1 MAENKIKTVSNVDWH
16 SGFYGAIGLEFIEND
31 DDITLIDEHRLNH
44 QPIRIDLLVVKKN
57 REIQIANELGAA
69 FRGHNIMEY
78 KSEDDILSI
87 DTVFKAN
94 AYASLYK
101 AYGKHVDDI
110 KADDITVTLCRITYP
125 RDVFKA
131 LKNYGYA
138 IEQIHQGIYMVTG
151 KFIFPTQIVVMKQLD
166 PELHFWL
173 SNLRKDI
180 PEPTFRDVIIRMHGF
195 TTKQERAYAKAY
207 FGALAEYNKQ
217 LHVKAK
223 EDSIMNEY
231 MREFYKEEL
240 EINYSEGKAEGK
252 AEERIKSARD
262 IIKAG
267 LTTLEKL
274 KNSGLYSA
282 EELSA
287 IASL

>member
-1 MAENKIKTVSNVDWH
+1 MAKNEVTPTTNVDWH

-57 REIQIANELGAA
+57 REIQIANELGTA

-78 KSEDDILSI
+78 KSEDDTLSI

-110 KADDITVTLCRITYP
+110 KANDITVTLCRIAYP
-125 RDVFKA
+125 RDTFKS
-131 LKNYGYA
+131 LKNHGYT
-138 IEQIHQGIYMVTG
+138 IEQIHQGIYMITG
-151 KFIFPTQIVVMKQLD
+151 NFLFPTQIVVMKQLD
-166 PELHFWL
+166 SKLHFWL
-173 SNLRKDI
+173 SNLRKNI
-180 PEPTFRDVIIRMHGF
+180 PEPIFRDVIIKIHAF
-195 TTKQERAYAKAY
+195 NTKQEKEYAKAY

-217 LHVKAK
+217 IHAKAK

-231 MREFYKEEL
+231 MQEFYKA
-240 EINYSEGKAEGK
+240 EIDAK
-252 AEERIKSARD
+252 
-262 IIKAG
+262 
-267 LTTLEKL
+267 EK
-274 KNSGLYSA
+274 YW
-282 EELSA
+282 LS
-287 IASL
+287 LVGE

>member
-1 MAENKIKTVSNVDWH
+1 MAKNEVTPTTNVDWH

-57 REIQIANELGAA
+57 REIQIANELGTA

-78 KSEDDILSI
+78 KSEDDTLSI

-110 KADDITVTLCRITYP
+110 KANDITVTLCRIAYP
-125 RDVFKA
+125 RDTFKS
-131 LKNYGYA
+131 LKNHGYT
-138 IEQIHQGIYMVTG
+138 IEQIHQGIYMITG
-151 KFIFPTQIVVMKQLD
+151 NFLFPTQIVVMKQLD
-166 PELHFWL
+166 SKLHFWL
-173 SNLRKDI
+173 SNLRKNI
-180 PEPTFRDVIIRMHGF
+180 PEQIFRDVIIKIHAF
-195 TTKQERAYAKAY
+195 NTKQEKEYAKAY

-217 LHVKAK
+217 IHAKAK

-231 MREFYKEEL
+231 MQEFYKA
-240 EINYSEGKAEGK
+240 EIDAKVEAEKKANVIGMLNEGLNLDVIARVSRLTIEQVTAIGK
-252 AEERIKSARD
+252 QAM
-262 IIKAG
+262 
-267 LTTLEKL
+267 LL
-274 KNSGLYSA
+274 
-282 EELSA
+282 
-287 IASL
+287 

>member
-1 MAENKIKTVSNVDWH
+1 MAKNEVTPTTNVDWH

-57 REIQIANELGAA
+57 REIQIANELGTA

-78 KSEDDILSI
+78 KSEDDTLSI

-110 KADDITVTLCRITYP
+110 KANDITVTLCRIAYP
-125 RDVFKA
+125 RDTFKS
-131 LKNYGYA
+131 LKNHGYT
-138 IEQIHQGIYMVTG
+138 IEQIHQGIYMITG
-151 KFIFPTQIVVMKQLD
+151 NFLFPTQIVVMKQLD
-166 PELHFWL
+166 SKLHFWL
-173 SNLRKDI
+173 SNLRKNI
-180 PEPTFRDVIIRMHGF
+180 PEQIFRDVIIKIHAF
-195 TTKQERAYAKAY
+195 NTKQEKEYAKAY

-217 LHVKAK
+217 IHAKAK

-231 MREFYKEEL
+231 MQEFYKA
-240 EINYSEGKAEGK
+240 EIDAKVEAEKKANVIGMLNEGLNLDVIARVSRLTIEQVTTIGK
-252 AEERIKSARD
+252 QAM
-262 IIKAG
+262 
-267 LTTLEKL
+267 LL
-274 KNSGLYSA
+274 
-282 EELSA
+282 
-287 IASL
+287 

>member
-1 MAENKIKTVSNVDWH
+1 MAKNEVTPTTNVDWH

-57 REIQIANELGAA
+57 REIQIANELGTA

-78 KSEDDILSI
+78 KSENDTLSI

-110 KADDITVTLCRITYP
+110 KANDITVTLCRIAYP
-125 RDVFKA
+125 RDTFKS
-131 LKNYGYA
+131 LKNHGYT
-138 IEQIHQGIYMVTG
+138 IEQIHQGIYMITG
-151 KFIFPTQIVVMKQLD
+151 NFLFPTQIVVMKQLD
-166 PELHFWL
+166 SKLHFWL
-173 SNLRKDI
+173 SNLRKNI
-180 PEPTFRDVIIRMHGF
+180 PEPIFRDVIIKIHAF
-195 TTKQERAYAKAY
+195 NTKQEKEYAKAY

-217 LHVKAK
+217 IHAKAK

-231 MREFYKEEL
+231 MQEFYKA
-240 EINYSEGKAEGK
+240 EIDAKVEAEKKANVIGMLNEGLNLDVIARVSRLTIEQVTTIGK
-252 AEERIKSARD
+252 QAM
-262 IIKAG
+262 
-267 LTTLEKL
+267 LL
-274 KNSGLYSA
+274 
-282 EELSA
+282 
-287 IASL
+287 

>member
-78 KSEDDILSI
+78 KSEDDI
-87 DTVFKAN
+87 
-94 AYASLYK
+94 
-101 AYGKHVDDI
+101 
-110 KADDITVTLCRITYP
+110 
-125 RDVFKA
+125 
-131 LKNYGYA
+131 
-138 IEQIHQGIYMVTG
+138 
-151 KFIFPTQIVVMKQLD
+151 
-166 PELHFWL
+166 WL

-207 FGALAEYNKQ
+207 FGALAEYN
-217 LHVKAK
+217 
-223 EDSIMNEY
+223 D
-231 MREFYKEEL
+231 
-240 EINYSEGKAEGK
+240 
-252 AEERIKSARD
+252 
-262 IIKAG
+262 
-267 LTTLEKL
+267 
-274 KNSGLYSA
+274 
-282 EELSA
+282 
-287 IASL
+287 